1 MKLHRITAAEMLPGL
16 RLRLAFDDGF
26 HGIAPLAE
34 TVAIGGALTAVRDNP
49 KAFAVGQ
56 GGRALVWAD
65 ADGEEV
71 DLCADALRLLA
82 ERSAAQA
89 AE

>member
-1 MKLHRITAAEMLPGL
+1 MLPGL

-26 HGIAPLAE
+26 RGIAPLAE

-49 KAFAVGQ
+49 EGLAVSQ
-56 GGRALVWAD
+56 NGRAVVWID
-65 ADGEEV
+65 TGGEEV

-82 ERSAAQA
+82 EESAEQA

>member
-1 MKLHRITAAEMLPGL
+1 MKLHRITAAEMLPGFRVSL
-16 RLRLAFDDGF
+16 TFDDGF

-34 TVAIGGALTAVRDNP
+34 TVAIGGALTAIRDNP
-49 KAFAVGQ
+49 AAFRVEQ
-56 GGRALVWAD
+56 EGRAVVWTD
-65 ADGEEV
+65 TDGEEV